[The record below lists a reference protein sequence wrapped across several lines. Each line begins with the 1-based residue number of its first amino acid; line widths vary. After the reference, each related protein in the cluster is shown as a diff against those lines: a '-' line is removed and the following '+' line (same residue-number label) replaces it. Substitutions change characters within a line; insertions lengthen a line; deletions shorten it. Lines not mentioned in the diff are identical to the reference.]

1 MKFYKVISLLLFFCF
16 SFYDAQELP
25 QVKLSQFRNSYAQ
38 DYKNDTLSLKIE
50 NPLSCPL
57 RIRFFSDYLKSENLI
72 DDTLKVMANENS
84 FVEIKIFA
92 KNINIE
98 KIKFNIN
105 QAFGDDRKTIKE
117 NNLALPFS
125 KGKRIKLCNLIMEFS
140 VIMMIIQDML

>member
-1 MKFYKVISLLLFFCF
+1 MKFFRVFFILSFFCF
-16 SFYDAQELP
+16 SFYKAQELP
-25 QVKLSQFRNSYAQ
+25 QVKLNQFRNSYAQ

-57 RIRFFSDYLKSENLI
+57 RIRVFSDYLKSEHLI

-84 FVEIKIFA
+84 FAEIKIFA
-92 KNINIE
+92 KNIDIE

-105 QAFGDDRKTIKE
+105 QAFGDDLKTIKE

-125 KGKRIKLCNLIMEFS
+125 KGKTY
-140 VIMMIIQDML
+140 